1 LFIVSGHCDTAY
13 ISAIPNPK
21 VICHLSG
28 KLWKSIILHK
38 APRAAD
44 VKTGFLRFLIVAAV
58 AFGLL
63 LWRAWLG
70 GEQLMQIREIAVQP
84 QTFETGSRH

>member
-1 LFIVSGHCDTAY
+1 VEKQYITQWFKSGGRK
-13 ISAIPNPK
+13 N
-21 VICHLSG
+21 
-28 KLWKSIILHK
+28 
-38 APRAAD
+38 R
-44 VKTGFLRFLIVAAV
+44 FLRFLIVAAV

>member
-1 LFIVSGHCDTAY
+1 MEKQYITQWFKSGGRK
-13 ISAIPNPK
+13 N
-21 VICHLSG
+21 
-28 KLWKSIILHK
+28 
-38 APRAAD
+38 R
-44 VKTGFLRFLIVAAV
+44 FLRFLIVAAV